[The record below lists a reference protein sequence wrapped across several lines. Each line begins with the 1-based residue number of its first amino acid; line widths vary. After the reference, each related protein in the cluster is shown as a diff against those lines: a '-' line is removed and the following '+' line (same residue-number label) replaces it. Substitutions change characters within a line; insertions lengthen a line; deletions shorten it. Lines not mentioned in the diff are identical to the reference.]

1 MDYKVEVDF
10 SPMYECV
17 NSLIAFTNKQNH
29 NALDAGKSWIHEVQ
43 NRFTPA
49 KLQLMRD
56 MMKATDN
63 FTLAPY
69 IWTCP
74 GERSVN
80 GFMDWLEKLSTGEL
94 FDIAS
99 QFHMS
104 VPSNLS
110 SLRSQTL
117 EVLRE
122 WNSRY
127 FSQVKSV
134 IIDELIREAEE
145 RRALIDGTN
154 DKEVYE
160 DATQGMRIYPTSK
173 LKKVIL
179 IPQYHARPFVTSTIF
194 DEVIFTNYACDI
206 MPTEP
211 GRPDPQLLRLTRA
224 LSDETRLVIL
234 RLLTGKQLSFSEI
247 VREVKLSKSTIHY
260 HLIFLRAAG
269 LVLVHYDHKNTEY
282 SLRLEALNRLPQ
294 QINDYFHN

>member
-1 MDYKVEVDF
+1 MD
-10 SPMYECV
+10 
-17 NSLIAFTNKQNH
+17 SLE
-29 NALDAGKSWIHEVQ
+29 S
-43 NRFTPA
+43 
-49 KLQLMRD
+49 
-56 MMKATDN
+56 
-63 FTLAPY
+63 
-69 IWTCP
+69 
-74 GERSVN
+74 
-80 GFMDWLEKLSTGEL
+80 LSTGEL

-110 SLRSQTL
+110 SLRNQTL

-122 WNSRY
+122 WNSQY
-127 FSQVKSV
+127 FSQVNPI
-134 IIDELIREAEE
+134 IIDELISEAEE
-145 RRALIDGTN
+145 RRVLLDGTN
-154 DKEVYE
+154 DKVVYE

-179 IPQYHARPFVTSTIF
+179 IPQYHARPFVTSTIL

-211 GRPDPQLLRLTRA
+211 GRPDPKLLRLTRA

-234 RLLTGKQLSFSEI
+234 RQLAGKQLSFSEI

-282 SLRLEALNRLPQ
+282 SLRLEALNKLPQ
-294 QINDYFHN
+294 QIDDYFHN